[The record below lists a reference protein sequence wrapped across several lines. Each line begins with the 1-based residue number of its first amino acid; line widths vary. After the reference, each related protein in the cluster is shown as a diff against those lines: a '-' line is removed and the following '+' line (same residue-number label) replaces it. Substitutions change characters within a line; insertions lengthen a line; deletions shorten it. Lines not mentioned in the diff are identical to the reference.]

1 MLRMGDK
8 QLEWIAAEL
17 KRHLIWRIS
26 WSQWKVYEFPTAAVT
41 NQGKLSLKQAKSTVL
56 PFWRSEAHKSEG
68 AKIKG
73 SARLIPSA
81 DSVGDS
87 VHLFLQLV
95 KAASIA
101 WLVAPSLQSLLPSA
115 NGFLPSRM
123 PSPSPF
129 LIKNLCWLH
138 WAHPDS
144 PGQSHHLK
152 ILN

>member
-1 MLRMGDK
+1 M
-8 QLEWIAAEL
+8 
-17 KRHLIWRIS
+17 
-26 WSQWKVYEFPTAAVT
+26 YEFPTAAVT

-68 AKIKG
+68 VKIKG

-87 VHLFLQLV
+87 VHLFFQLV
-95 KAASIA
+95 RAASIA

-115 NGFLPSRM
+115 NGLLPSRM

-129 LIKNLCWLH
+129 LIKNLC
-138 WAHPDS
+138 
-144 PGQSHHLK
+144 
-152 ILN
+152 